1 MTVNQLKK
9 SWTTAAEK
17 ARSNCSMSPICVKA
31 TIVLVTEVPM
41 FAPITIG
48 MAYLEYENKSTQI
61 FPYVC
66 NANTTFCLSPNKNW
80 IYLLNFYNTGSNKP
94 DNY

>member
-31 TIVLVTEVPM
+31 TMVLVTEVPI

-48 MAYLEYENKSTQI
+48 IAYLQMEYNSTQKFPTCNTNNFPI
-61 FPYVC
+61 FQFAKYVK
-66 NANTTFCLSPNKNW
+66 LE
-80 IYLLNFYNTGSNKP
+80 LLTLLQ
-94 DNY
+94 